1 MRALRHVSVS
11 EFHELAWT
19 QWAYNVLGCG
29 PAGNSPAGYRTA
41 CSMTFVVILF
51 LFTCVHFTY
60 SAIMYL
66 YFIERTHNA
75 DRGKYSQMC
84 VDIRIRHKH
93 WHTQTHKEWKILNLE
108 SFDKSLRCCWRLC
121 MPQCIHSCSLSL
133 SPSPSLP
140 DTHIHTDSYTH
151 AFMFM
156 AEVDW
161 GCDREW
167 ETGSG
172 TGGESMRTETERGLD
187 RLCLLML
194 RTRRSVTMP
203 LTDYNPRDSLK
214 PVTMETSN
222 QGGKC

>member
-133 SPSPSLP
+133 SRRLP
-140 DTHIHTDSYTH
+140 LSQTHIYTQIATHTLSCLWQKWIEAVTESERQ
-151 AFMFM
+151 A
-156 AEVDW
+156 AEQEVSRW
-161 GCDREW
+161 GRKQSEGWTVCV
-167 ETGSG
+167 SLCCVH
-172 TGGESMRTETERGLD
+172 GG
-187 RLCLLML
+187 
-194 RTRRSVTMP
+194 
-203 LTDYNPRDSLK
+203 
-214 PVTMETSN
+214 
-222 QGGKC
+222 Q